1 MADNYL
7 ERKYEEY
14 QSKKSSSLK
23 SRQDKKKGN
32 TLHKM
37 RRVFVIGGAG
47 EIGKVIVK
55 VFRMAGNRVAFCD
68 SNEAAGKEIAE
79 KTGTTFHLLDIGD
92 KEALSNCMQQILND
106 WGDLDIIIH
115 TANID
120 KASSPT
126 ETVPDDFDRIIS
138 ANLRPAFITSRLL
151 ALHRQSQCSI
161 NPYGRIINISSPI
174 YQTNERGN
182 EIYAASNGGLQALTQ
197 ALSISL
203 APLHITVNSIIPG
216 KMQTCTDEQLHLE
229 ETNRQPSEQ
238 TAKPEDIA
246 RTCLFFCQEENEFI
260 SGENIIVGGR
270 ATISIIQTN
279 NNHI

>member
-55 VFRMAGNRVAFCD
+55 AFRMAGNRVAFCD
-68 SNEAAGKEIAE
+68 SNETAGKEIAE
-79 KTGTTFHLLDIGD
+79 KTGTTFHPLDIGD

-115 TANID
+115 TANICE
-120 KASSPT
+120 AFSAT
-126 ETVPDDFDRIIS
+126 ETVADNFDRIIS
-138 ANLRPAFITSRLL
+138 ANLRPAFVTSRLL
-151 ALHRQSQCSI
+151 TLHRKSQCCI
-161 NPYGRIINISSPI
+161 NPYGRIINISSPT
-174 YQTNERGN
+174 YQTNECGN

-203 APLHITVNSIIPG
+203 ASLRITVNSIIPG
-216 KMQTCTDEQLHLE
+216 KMQTSNDKQFLTE
-229 ETNRQPSEQ
+229 EATQQFAKPIV
-238 TAKPEDIA
+238 KPEDIA
-246 RTCLFFCQEENEFI
+246 RICLFLCQEENNFI
-260 SGENIIVGGR
+260 TGENI
-270 ATISIIQTN
+270 SIG
-279 NNHI
+279 